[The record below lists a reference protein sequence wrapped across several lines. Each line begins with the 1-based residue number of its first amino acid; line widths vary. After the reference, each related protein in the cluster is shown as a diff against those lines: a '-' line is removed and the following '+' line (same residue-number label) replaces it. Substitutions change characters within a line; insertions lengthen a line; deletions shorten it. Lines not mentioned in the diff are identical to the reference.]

1 VLIILGRR
9 EGRGGHIGVRGV
21 LALPGPYGGFATGY
35 IDLHKI
41 AEAAQDFTPGECF
54 SVPQWGLGKG
64 MHN

>member
-1 VLIILGRR
+1 
-9 EGRGGHIGVRGV
+9 